1 MKKMMAKMVEL
12 GGLALVFAAA
22 ALSDG
27 GTSLGIVV
35 FTVFL
40 GLFAALAGNFAAWK
54 CEHPSRKPSA
64 VRFRPQGAPALC
76 GTPAPVVAMPASDMR
91 KVG

>member
-12 GGLALVFAAA
+12 GGLALIFLAA

-27 GTSLGIVV
+27 DTSLGVV
-35 FTVFL
+35 VLTVFL
-40 GLFAALAGNFAAWK
+40 GLLTALGGSFAGWK
-54 CEHPSRKPSA
+54 CAHPGRKPST
-64 VRFRPQGAPALC
+64 VRFRPADAPALC
-76 GTPAPVVAMPASDMR
+76 GTPAPMAAMPAAMH